1 MEKKYDS
8 NKHLYSYRAATP
20 PSPQKKKHN
29 KKTKTKQK
37 NGKKREIQMEDKHLK
52 QTNDGHVS
60 MLFLHAR

>member
-1 MEKKYDS
+1 MEKQ
-8 NKHLYSYRAATP
+8 T
-20 PSPQKKKHN
+20 KKQS
-29 KKTKTKQK
+29 KTKQK